1 MKLKTFRGGIH
12 PPDLKHSTRY
22 KRISEVGPPA
32 SVRIP
37 LRQNAGQP
45 PCLIVERGRHVRTGE
60 KIAEAVG
67 DLSVPL
73 HSSISGTVKRIGPM
87 PVPYGGDGICIE
99 IEGDGRD
106 ERSWGNNALSDPLTL
121 DGGEILRRI
130 KESGIVGL
138 GGAEFPT
145 HYKLSPADKKIDCL
159 IINGAECEP
168 YLTGD
173 HRLMIER
180 SDALIG
186 GTLLLMKAVGVH
198 AAYIGIEKNKRDAF
212 KKVAEAAGA
221 ATGIVP
227 VLLKVKYPQ
236 GAEKQIISA
245 ILNREVPPG
254 GLPPD
259 VGVIVQN
266 VGTAIAVYEA
276 CRFGKPLYERVIT
289 VSGSAVRNP
298 GNWLVRIGTSFA
310 EVIEKCGGLSPD
322 ARMLIMG
329 GPMMGVAQWTMDVP
343 VVKGTTGIIALVERD
358 TPVVGHSP
366 CIRCGHCLR
375 VCPMGL
381 EPARIRR
388 AVERANWEEAERCGI
403 MNCIECGAC
412 AYVCPAH
419 RYQMQLYKRAKSA
432 LKKRKSEA
440 TGK

>member
-1 MKLKTFRGGIH
+1 
-12 PPDLKHSTRY
+12 
-22 KRISEVGPPA
+22 
-32 SVRIP
+32 
-37 LRQNAGQP
+37 
-45 PCLIVERGRHVRTGE
+45 
-60 KIAEAVG
+60 
-67 DLSVPL
+67 
-73 HSSISGTVKRIGPM
+73 
-87 PVPYGGDGICIE
+87 
-99 IEGDGRD
+99 
-106 ERSWGNNALSDPLTL
+106 
-121 DGGEILRRI
+121 
-130 KESGIVGL
+130 
-138 GGAEFPT
+138 
-145 HYKLSPADKKIDCL
+145 
-159 IINGAECEP
+159 
-168 YLTGD
+168 
-173 HRLMIER
+173 
-180 SDALIG
+180 
-186 GTLLLMKAVGVH
+186 
-198 AAYIGIEKNKRDAF
+198 
-212 KKVAEAAGA
+212 
-221 ATGIVP
+221 
-227 VLLKVKYPQ
+227 LKVKYPQ